1 MYLVWIDLHGGAGIG
16 HHQHPRRSL
25 EWSGCSMLCSAL
37 QTLHR
42 ENVRWAAQP
51 EWGLDQARFRRFEAI

>member
-25 EWSGCSMLCSAL
+25 EWSGCSMLCVLKLSSKL
-37 QTLHR
+37 SIG
-42 ENVRWAAQP
+42 RWAGRP
-51 EWGLDQARFRRFEAI
+51 